1 MSNTKTP
8 VVIGGAGFIGS
19 ALVRH
24 LAEQGPVRVLD
35 DLSTGKA
42 ANIEGVAGV
51 DFVEADLLD
60 EQALTRTLTDAG
72 VVYHL
77 ACLGVRHSIHQ
88 PYRNHEVNA
97 EGTLRI
103 LETARQQGVDR
114 VVYCSTS
121 EVYGTAERVPMDESH
136 PTWPHTVY
144 GGSKLAGEAYARAY
158 HVTYGMP
165 TVVLRPFNSFGPR
178 SHHEGDSGEVIP
190 KFVLRAM
197 NGLPPIIFGDGEQ
210 TRDFTFV
217 EDSARG
223 IAAAGTAARAVGATI
238 NVGSGHEIT
247 VNELARL
254 VAEVT
259 GKDVTPEYHES
270 RPGDVLRLFS
280 DSSAARDRL
289 GWEPRVS
296 LREGLER
303 LIAWHEAQH
312 TDWAQALAEDVPHN
326 WEAE

>member
-1 MSNTKTP
+1 MSSKTP

-24 LAEQGPVRVLD
+24 LAAQGPVRVLD
-35 DLSTGKA
+35 DLATGKA
-42 ANIEGVAGV
+42 ENIEGVADV

-60 EQALTRTLTDAG
+60 EQALTRVLDGAG

-103 LETARQQGVDR
+103 LETARHQGVDR

-121 EVYGTAERVPMDESH
+121 EVYGTAERVPMDENH

-144 GGSKLAGEAYARAY
+144 GGSKLAGEAYTRAY
-158 HVTYGMP
+158 HVTYGLP

-223 IAAAGTAARAVGATI
+223 IAAAGTAEKAVGATI

-259 GKDVTPEYHES
+259 GKDVAPEYHDS
-270 RPGDVLRLFS
+270 RPGDVLRLYS
-280 DSSAARDRL
+280 DSRAARELL

-296 LREGLER
+296 LREGLEK
-303 LIAWHEAQH
+303 LVAWHEEQG

-326 WEAE
+326 WEVE